1 MTVLEA
7 ADVLGSNTGKV
18 STSPDADT
26 RMRELSLMNASL
38 HKWNE
43 HLQQEIK
50 ALLTQLQRLD
60 LSVLSS
66 SELHM
71 YTGLNRNSLDILL
84 QFLEPVVPSYGNNL
98 EEIHAMHQRVHT
110 HLTTSQ
116 KLLMTLMRI

>member
-1 MTVLEA
+1 M
-7 ADVLGSNTGKV
+7 LGSNTGKV

-38 HKWNE
+38 HKLNE